1 MPNRRNFLQ
10 AMSSVPFIGGLF
22 ASRAIAAA
30 PKPAGRD
37 YFKEL
42 NVRPFIN
49 GAGTFTVLT
58 AALMWPEVGEAMNY
72 ASKTFVPLNDLQEAA
87 GKRVAE
93 LIGCEAGMITSCAA
107 AALTVGTA
115 ACVAGKNPD
124 WSKRIPDLAG
134 TGMKSEVIVQKS
146 HRYGYDHAV
155 RNCGVKMVEVET
167 ADEFEKAV
175 NEKTA
180 MMLFFNDA
188 DPRGKI
194 KIEEFVALGKKHNI
208 PTFNDAAA
216 DVPPTENLSKY
227 TKLGFDLVTFSG
239 GKGLRGPQS
248 AGLLLGRKELI
259 EAARL
264 NCSPNSDSIGRG
276 MKVNK
281 EEMVGMMVA
290 VEMYLKRDA
299 EAEWK
304 EWERRAKLIGDS
316 LAKVAAVKA
325 EIHVPPIANHV
336 PTLRLTWEKAALPLT
351 ADDVRKRMREGKPS
365 SKSRPTRRRRRPKN
379 KRSESAFGR
388 CNRARRKSSR
398 GGCARSS
405 LKTRRPE
412 MGSGQWA
419 ALLAIHY
426 PLSTAHYPLPT
437 TH

>member
-10 AMSSVPFIGGLF
+10 TMSSIPFIGGLF
-22 ASRAIAAA
+22 ASSAIGAA

-49 GAGTFTVLT
+49 AAGTYTTLT
-58 AALMWPEVGEAMNY
+58 ASLMWPEAVEAMNY

-87 GKRVAE
+87 GKRIAE
-93 LIGCEAGMITSCAA
+93 LIGCEAAMITSGAA

-124 WSKRIPDLAG
+124 WIKRVPDLAG
-134 TGMKSEVIVQKS
+134 TGMKSEVIIQKS

-155 RNCGVKMVEVET
+155 RNCGIKMIEVET
-167 ADEFEKAV
+167 AEELEKAV

-194 KIEEFVALGKKHNI
+194 KIAEFVALGKKHKI

-239 GKGLRGPQS
+239 GKGMRGPQS
-248 AGLLLGRKELI
+248 AGLLLGRKDLI

-281 EEMVGMMVA
+281 EEMLGMMVA

-304 EWERRAKLIGDS
+304 EWDRRAKLITGGLS
-316 LAKVAAVKA
+316 KVAAIKT

-336 PTLRLTWEKAALPLT
+336 PTVRLTWEKAALPLT
-351 ADDVRKRMREGKPS
+351 ADEARKQLREGKPS
-365 SKSRPTRRRRRPKN
+365 IEIAPGSSPAKAETQEIGIGVWQMQPG
-379 KRSESAFGR
+379 EAEIV
-388 CNRARRKSSR
+388 ARRLQEVFNGNKVS
-398 GGCARSS
+398 
-405 LKTRRPE
+405 
-412 MGSGQWA
+412 
-419 ALLAIHY
+419 
-426 PLSTAHYPLPT
+426 
-437 TH
+437 